1 MTRVR
6 TLAAR
11 LARGHTRI
19 AVRLLLFNALL
30 VFLPVA
36 GLWYLDAYEQH
47 LLDQQERA
55 MVQQARLFAAALAEM
70 PELAA
75 APDGPAPQ
83 RVLDRLE
90 QTSDVRLRVVVPDGR
105 IVADSQRVAAPAAAV
120 AASAAPGASREDPGA
135 SAAETRALREGWL
148 YRAGAWL
155 GRNLRAITF
164 GEKRMP
170 PGEPIVVA
178 PGRVRA
184 AEVDRAFASGRY
196 AAATRLSPGGQRSVT
211 LYGAWPIAVGGKG
224 PAVVLASQS
233 SFRILQRLYDVR
245 LRMFQVVVV
254 SLAAA
259 FVFTAIGSFTIVK
272 PLRRLRDDAEA
283 LVDHHGRRMRVFR
296 GTRRRDEIG
305 ELACALEALTGRL
318 DAHLRFT
325 ERFAADVSH
334 ELRNPLASI
343 RASAETLAVAE
354 RPEDRARFH
363 ARIATDIARL
373 ETIIA
378 GVREVTRVDAGLE
391 EEERRHLDLVALV
404 RQHAGEG
411 AGVVLAVGSDA
422 PIVVD
427 ASADRLGQVLDNLFD
442 NARSFSPEGAAIEVE
457 VSRVGRAGVVRVRD
471 HGPGIS
477 AEHLPHVFDRF
488 FTHRPHQADARQ
500 KHAGLGL
507 SIARAIV
514 ERYGGTLEAATHP
527 RGGAIFELV
536 LPVVA

>member
-70 PELAA
+70 PEVVA

-83 RVLDRLE
+83 RLLDRLE
-90 QTSDVRLRVVVPDGR
+90 QSSDVRLRVVLPDGR
-105 IVADSQRVAAPAAAV
+105 IAADSQRVTPPAGAAA
-120 AASAAPGASREDPGA
+120 AASQDPYAP

-155 GRNLRAITF
+155 GRRLRALTA

-170 PGEPIVVA
+170 SGEPIVVG

-184 AEVDRAFASGRY
+184 AEVDRAFASSGY

-211 LYGAWPIAVGGKG
+211 LYGAWPIVVAGKV

-233 SFRILQRLYDVR
+233 TFRILQRLYDVR
-245 LRMFQVVVV
+245 LRMFQVVVL

-259 FVFTAIGSFTIVK
+259 LVFTAIGSFTIVK
-272 PLRRLRDDAEA
+272 PLRKLRDDAEA
-283 LVDHHGRRMRVFR
+283 LVDHHGRRLRVFR

-305 ELACALEALTGRL
+305 ELACSLEALTGRL

-404 RQHAGEG
+404 RERAGEG
-411 AGVVLAVGSDA
+411 AGVEFRIASDA

-457 VSRVGRAGVVRVRD
+457 VGRVGRAAVIRVRD
-471 HGPGIS
+471 HGPGIA

-527 RGGAIFELV
+527 RGGAIFELI
-536 LPVVA
+536 LPVVG

>member
-36 GLWYLDAYEQH
+36 ALWYLDAYEQH

-70 PELAA
+70 PELAT
-75 APDGPAPQ
+75 APDGPVPQ

-90 QTSDVRLRVVVPDGR
+90 QTSDVRLRVVVTDGR
-105 IVADSQRVAAPAAAV
+105 IVADSQRVAAPAGAAV
-120 AASAAPGASREDPGA
+120 ASAAAGASREDPNA
-135 SAAETRALREGWL
+135 SSAETRALREGWL

-155 GRNLRAITF
+155 GRTLRAITS
-164 GEKRMP
+164 GEQRMP
-170 PGEPIVVA
+170 PSEPIVVA

-184 AEVDRAFASGRY
+184 AEIDRAFASGKY

-211 LYGAWPIAVGGKG
+211 LYGAWPVGVGGKI
-224 PAVVLASQS
+224 PAVVLVSQS
-233 SFRILQRLYDVR
+233 TYRILQRLYDVR

-254 SLAAA
+254 SLAVA

-283 LVDHHGRRMRVFR
+283 LVDHHGRRQRVFR

-305 ELACALEALTGRL
+305 ELACALEELTGRL

-354 RPEDRARFH
+354 KPEDRARFH

-391 EEERRHLDLVALV
+391 EEERRHIDLVRLV
-404 RQHAGEG
+404 RERAGEG

-442 NARSFSPEGAAIEVE
+442 NARSFSPDGAAIEAE
-457 VSRVGRAGVVRVRD
+457 VSRVGRAAVVRVRD
-471 HGPGIS
+471 HGPGIA

-536 LPVVA
+536 LPVVG

>member
-55 MVQQARLFAAALAEM
+55 MVQQARLFAAALAEL
-70 PELAA
+70 PELATT
-75 APDGPAPQ
+75 PDGPAPQ
-83 RVLDRLE
+83 RMLDRLE
-90 QTSDVRLRVVVPDGR
+90 QTSDVRLRVVLPDGR
-105 IVADSQRVAAPAAAV
+105 IVADSQRVSAPATT
-120 AASAAPGASREDPGA
+120 AASQDPYASGGAES
-135 SAAETRALREGWL
+135 RALREGWL

-155 GRNLRAITF
+155 GRHLRAITI
-164 GEKRMP
+164 GEKRTARA
-170 PGEPIVVA
+170 EPIVVG
-178 PGRVRA
+178 PGRVKA
-184 AEVDRAFASGRY
+184 PEVDRAFASSRY
-196 AAATRLSPGGQRSVT
+196 AAATRLSAGGQRSVT
-211 LYGAWPIAVGGKG
+211 LYGAWPIAVGDKV
-224 PAVVLASQS
+224 PAVVLVSQS

-259 FVFTAIGSFTIVK
+259 LVFTVVGSFTIVK

-283 LVDHHGRRMRVFR
+283 LVDHHGRRLRVFR

-305 ELACALEALTGRL
+305 ELACSLEALTGRL

-363 ARIATDIARL
+363 ARIAADIARL

-391 EEERRHLDLVALV
+391 AEERRHLDLVALV
-404 RQHAGEG
+404 RERAGTDVTVALSGEP
-411 AGVVLAVGSDA
+411 
-422 PIVVD
+422 PILVD
-427 ASADRLGQVLDNLFD
+427 ASPDRLGQVLDNLFD
-442 NARSFSPEGAAIEVE
+442 NARGFSPEGVPIEVE
-457 VSRVGRAGVVRVRD
+457 IGRVGRAAVVRVRD
-471 HGPGIS
+471 HGPGITE
-477 AEHLPHVFDRF
+477 EHLVHVFDRF

-527 RGGAIFELV
+527 GGGAVFELI
-536 LPVVA
+536 LPVV